1 MKIVNDVKS
10 SGGRAICLVYNSSMK
25 HEMREKASSDC
36 RHAIHTIHSA
46 AQYIYDGVCGSNDDG
61 ISTSLTAAV
70 STKGFDLVARTTHI
84 IVDEAQDITPLFY
97 EFISVL

>member
-1 MKIVNDVKS
+1 M
-10 SGGRAICLVYNSSMK
+10 SGVQLIDETRNAGESLIRLQACN
-25 HEMREKASSDC
+25 
-36 RHAIHTIHSA
+36 HTIQRCS
-46 AQYIYDGVCGSNDDG
+46 IYSDGVCGSNDDG

>member
-1 MKIVNDVKS
+1 M
-10 SGGRAICLVYNSSMK
+10 SGVQLIDETRNAGESLIRLQACNSY
-25 HEMREKASSDC
+25 
-36 RHAIHTIHSA
+36 HTA
-46 AQYIYDGVCGSNDDG
+46 LQYIYDGVCGSNDDG

-97 EFISVL
+97 EFISVLV